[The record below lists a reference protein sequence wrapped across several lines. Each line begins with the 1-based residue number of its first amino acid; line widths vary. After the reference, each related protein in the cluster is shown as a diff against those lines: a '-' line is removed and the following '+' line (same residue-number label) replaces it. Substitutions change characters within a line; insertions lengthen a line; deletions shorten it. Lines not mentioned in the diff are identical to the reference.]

1 VIFINHVK
9 EDVDML
15 MAIMKCFGDATGV
28 RINIAKS
35 TVVPIRC
42 LTVNLEDFFYFGPF
56 LINIREM
63 NPTKTFF
70 QI

>member
-56 LINIREM
+56 
-63 NPTKTFF
+63 
-70 QI
+70 